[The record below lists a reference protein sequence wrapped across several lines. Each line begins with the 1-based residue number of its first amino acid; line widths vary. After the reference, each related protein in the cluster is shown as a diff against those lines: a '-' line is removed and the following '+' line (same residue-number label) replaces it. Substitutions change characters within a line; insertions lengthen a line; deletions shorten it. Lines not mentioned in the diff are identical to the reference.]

1 MVFARSDRKVLE
13 IRRHSLTKK
22 GPDRGKGS
30 HLSGAGVQ
38 LARRI
43 GETIGPCDLVLTS
56 PSPRTIETALAMGYA
71 VDECLDA
78 LGEMPEAFVQE
89 IGHHERWSWEEP
101 FQVFAE
107 VFARGGAAAQ
117 VGQHVRA
124 AWRAAAAALPDPGK
138 GLLITHGRLLEVGVV
153 ACLPETPLVICGR
166 SFSHCE
172 GLQLG
177 YEAGQFHLLQ
187 QLRLVSTDHASE

>member
-1 MVFARSDRKVLE
+1 MKVLE

-56 PSPRTIETALAMGYA
+56 FSPRTIETALAMGYA
-71 VDECLDA
+71 VDESLGA
-78 LGEMPEAFVQE
+78 LGEMPEAFVQD
-89 IGHHERWSWEEP
+89 IGHHERWAWEEP

-107 VFARGGAAAQ
+107 VLARGGATAQ
-117 VGQHVRA
+117 VGHHLQE
-124 AWRAAAAALPDPGK
+124 AWRAAAEAVSANGK

-153 ACLPETPLVICGR
+153 ACLPAAQVAAFGR
-166 SFSHCE
+166 PFGHCE
-172 GLQLG
+172 GIQLG
-177 YEAGQFHLLQ
+177 YEAGQFHLIHL
-187 QLRLVSTDHASE
+187 LRLIPAERSAGED

>member
-1 MVFARSDRKVLE
+1 MKVLE

-56 PSPRTIETALAMGYA
+56 PSPRAIETALAMGYA
-71 VDECLDA
+71 VDACLDA
-78 LGEMPEAFVQE
+78 LGEMAEAFVQE

-101 FQVFAE
+101 FQVFAQIL
-107 VFARGGAAAQ
+107 ARGGATAQ
-117 VGQHVRA
+117 VGHHIQA
-124 AWRAAAAALPDPGK
+124 AWRMAAEALPDPGK

-153 ACLPETPLVICGR
+153 ACLPETPMAVFGQP
-166 SFSHCE
+166 FGHCE
-172 GLQLG
+172 GIQLR
-177 YEAGQFHLLQ
+177 YEAGHFQLLHLL
-187 QLRLVSTDHASE
+187 RLGSADRPPG